1 MFPFILMLFGSQIEL
16 PALVFFTKMFQ
27 TFINVR
33 KRSIMESIEI
43 NGNIDTKW
51 GNIQKQLQEA
61 FCKNGALR
69 IFVNLTR
76 KHFC

>member
-1 MFPFILMLFGSQIEL
+1 MLFGSQIEL
-16 PALVFFTKMFQ
+16 AALVFFTKMSQ

-51 GNIQKQLQEA
+51 GYTKAATGGVL
-61 FCKNGALR
+61 
-69 IFVNLTR
+69 
-76 KHFC
+76 